1 MANLTSDYRPQC
13 LGDCVGQ
20 NITTSILAKQISSG
34 KIAPVYLFIGPAG
47 TGKTSTARVMANELN
62 CAPIEINAAV
72 FNGVSD
78 VKELN
83 KDASYL
89 KLGQTRNFYILDE
102 IQNYNKAAFSAM
114 LKMLEEPPEQTTFVL
129 CTTEIQKVPKTI
141 MSRAQ
146 VFYFTAV
153 KSDVIAERLAYICED
168 AKISFESKALELIA
182 NSAFGCVRDAV
193 QKLDQISALG
203 EITLE
208 NTVSV
213 IPDYNIL
220 EKVLLGRQVELL
232 SELEYSSITS
242 DTLIS
247 KAITFA
253 LEGKLNSH
261 IAMGLVKMRPFLTWM
276 DNMSTIQVYLKEA
289 FEKWPQ

>member
-1 MANLTSDYRPQC
+1 MGNLTSEYRPRC

-20 NITTSILAKQISSG
+20 SITTSILAKQISSG
-34 KIAPVYLFIGPAG
+34 KIAPVYLFVGPAG
-47 TGKTSTARVMANELN
+47 TGKTSTARVMADELG

-72 FNGVSD
+72 FNGVGD

-114 LKMLEEPPEQTTFVL
+114 LKLLEEPPELTTFVL

-146 VFYFTAV
+146 VFYFIAV
-153 KSDVIAERLAYICED
+153 KTEVIAERLAHICED
-168 AKISFESKALELIA
+168 AGIEFETEALDLIA
-182 NSAFGCVRDAV
+182 GSAFGCVRDAV

-203 EITLE
+203 DITVKNAIEI
-208 NTVSV
+208 

-220 EKVLLGRQVELL
+220 ERVLLKREVELL
-232 SELEYSSITS
+232 SELEYSSITT
-242 DTLIS
+242 DAIIG
-247 KAITFA
+247 KALDFA
-253 LEGKLNSH
+253 LEDRLNSH
-261 IAMGLVKMRPFLTWM
+261 IAMGLVKMRPFLNIM
-276 DNMSTIQVYLKEA
+276 DSMKTIQLYLKEA